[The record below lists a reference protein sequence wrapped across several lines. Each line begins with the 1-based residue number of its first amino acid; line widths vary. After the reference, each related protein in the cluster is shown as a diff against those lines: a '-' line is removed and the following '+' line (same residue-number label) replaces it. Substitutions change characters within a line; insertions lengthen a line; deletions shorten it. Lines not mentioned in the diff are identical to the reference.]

1 MTVWLGRS
9 DDPDDVDKLPGEITI
24 GELVVGRENITSQPK
39 LPVTRV
45 GKGVSTLNQH
55 WQITLDKNGIIGPD
69 GHPVNVTSIL
79 GGSRNLTAIL
89 DTGFSLPQVPR
100 SISDAFYSRVPGA
113 AFKNVSGLGEV
124 WTLPCNAEVN
134 VTFKIGGVDYPIH
147 PLDTVDERSTGGG
160 GVVCYGSFQPRIEKT
175 ESYDIILGMAWLRNA
190 YMLINFGDFVQ
201 GRTDKVAD
209 PYIQL
214 LPLTQ
219 IMEAHDDFVTVRLS
233 GIDTTGGQTLL
244 NNITPSGPDDPITD
258 NTSSGQSFLEKN
270 KWYFIGGGIGLG
282 VLIIA
287 LVIAACLCCRR
298 RRKPV
303 YRALHEPAPLGDS
316 HYEYKGRY

>member
-9 DDPDDVDKLPGEITI
+9 DDPDDADKLPGEITI
-24 GELVVGRENITSQPK
+24 GELVAGRDNITGQPK

-55 WQITLDKNGIIGPD
+55 WQSEHLLNLPPNIHQLTEPVTLDKNGIIGPD
-69 GHPVNVTSIL
+69 GQPVNVTSVI
-79 GGSRNLTAIL
+79 GKSRNLTAIL

-160 GVVCYGSFQPRIEKT
+160 GVVCYGSVCSYFDFSPPFYSHALSSNL
-175 ESYDIILGMAWLRNA
+175 ESTRQKA
-190 YMLINFGDFVQ
+190 
-201 GRTDKVAD
+201 T
-209 PYIQL
+209 
-214 LPLTQ
+214 
-219 IMEAHDDFVTVRLS
+219 
-233 GIDTTGGQTLL
+233 
-244 NNITPSGPDDPITD
+244 
-258 NTSSGQSFLEKN
+258 TSSWG
-270 KWYFIGGGIGLG
+270 WHG
-282 VLIIA
+282 V
-287 LVIAACLCCRR
+287 
-298 RRKPV
+298 
-303 YRALHEPAPLGDS
+303 S
-316 HYEYKGRY
+316 TQTNF